1 MRRRHRTRTTTYL
14 LAALVAILPLR
25 VEAVLADDLG
35 AASILTDSSVAEPS
49 DDPPD
54 DGGEGVDGDGDGGGG
69 NGGDGDEDGDG
80 DGGGGGGGTPSPSPT
95 PTPPSPTPTP
105 SPSPSPDPVTS
116 PGPGGPAADPPTSA
130 RSMDTKGPAPAAPSA
145 VKNREGGAVEADA
158 LEPDVA
164 DGSAKRDASR
174 TPVPVPTSSL
184 RSLTTGDAPVIDRA
198 RFATRLPPPDEPG
211 RLALLVIIGLALTLL
226 PYVFHKARQEWR
238 S

>member
-54 DGGEGVDGDGDGGGG
+54 DGGEGGDGDGDGGGG
-69 NGGDGDEDGDG
+69 DGGDGDG

-164 DGSAKRDASR
+164 DGSAKGDASR